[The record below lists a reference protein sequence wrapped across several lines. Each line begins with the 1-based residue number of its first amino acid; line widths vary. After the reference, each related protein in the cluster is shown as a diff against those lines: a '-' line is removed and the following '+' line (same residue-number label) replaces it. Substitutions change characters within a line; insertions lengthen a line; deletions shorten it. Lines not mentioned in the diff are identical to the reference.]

1 MAEDKLRILK
11 LTKACTVVGS
21 LVGAASH
28 RGILALNLTT

>member
-21 LVGAASH
+21 LVARLRTEGF
-28 RGILALNLTT
+28 